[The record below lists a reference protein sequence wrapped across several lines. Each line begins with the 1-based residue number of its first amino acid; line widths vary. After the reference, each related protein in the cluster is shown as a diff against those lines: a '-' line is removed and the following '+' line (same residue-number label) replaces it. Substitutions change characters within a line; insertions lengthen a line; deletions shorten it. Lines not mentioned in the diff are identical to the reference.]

1 MALIPIHKKDER
13 MLANMAV
20 HYSQPKGFV
29 GRSIC
34 YAIYCDGNYY
44 GTMAGGSAT
53 RHLPNRKIV
62 GSLNNGVNNIFFHI
76 EKPSGGVSNAVVFGG
91 SASGI
96 PKDNR
101 GRLEAKIWGRCA
113 LA

>member
-1 MALIPIHKKDER
+1 MKELALIPIQKKDER

-44 GTMAGGSAT
+44 GTIAGGSAT

-62 GSLNNGVNNIFFHI
+62 RSLNNGVNNIFFHI
-76 EKPSGGVSNAVVFGG
+76 EKPSGGGIQCGGFRRQCFG
-91 SASGI
+91 
-96 PKDNR
+96 NTER
-101 GRLEAKIWGRCA
+101 Q
-113 LA
+113 